1 MPQTTTSHRT
11 AVMPTIVASA
21 RSLVPSDATRSAST
35 LARHAGLFGAGSAV
49 DFDACETLFIE
60 GDSADWLYEVVG
72 GSVCTYKLM
81 LDGRRQITAF
91 HFPGDLL
98 GLRVHGQHVYGAEAI
113 TRARLRRYAHAEID
127 RFVARSPDIARHLLG
142 LAEDELTGAQEQM
155 LLLGRK
161 TARERLVSFL
171 LLMAERARRRGAP
184 ANPVSLPMTRSHIAD
199 YLGLTVET
207 VSRAMTQLR
216 SVGLVV
222 LVEAHKVELRDVA
235 ALRAIAAGEE
245 APCPRRVA

>member
-161 TARERLVSFL
+161 SAREKVLSFL
-171 LLMAERARRRGAP
+171 LARARHEDDEGYDTEID
-184 ANPVSLPMTRSHIAD
+184 VPMTRADIAD

-207 VSRAMTQLR
+207 VSRTFTALR
-216 SVGLVV
+216 EEGLIETPTPNRVV
-222 LVEAHKVELRDVA
+222 LA
-235 ALRAIAAGEE
+235 AIDRIEDIAGAY
-245 APCPRRVA
+245 